1 MPGFSIRNPYFI
13 IVICLVLLV
22 IGATSLIRM
31 PVDLFP
37 PINLPEAVVATF
49 YTGMPPEDIEFDI
62 TDPLERFFT
71 LGSGIDHMESRSLL
85 GVSIIKVYFQPG
97 TNPDTDASELA
108 NLALADLKR
117 LPPGTL
123 PPVVLKFDASSLPVA
138 LVTVGG
144 QGLSETQ
151 LHDYAQFQIRNQIAV
166 VPGAEIP
173 IPFGGKYRQIMAYV
187 DPYKLES
194 RQLSLMDVVRAVN
207 DSNLILPAGD
217 VKMGPFDYFVYSN
230 SLVDNIKELAQ
241 VPLKVKGSSWVTVND
256 VGKAEDA
263 NQIQYNIVR
272 IDGQKS
278 VYIPIMKQGGNTNTI
293 AVVDG
298 VRQLIKHLYDIPA
311 QLKTSLV
318 FDQSVFVKEAIH
330 TVLHEGALGLILT
343 SLMILIFLGSFRA
356 TSAVLLSIPI
366 SALAA
371 FVVLALLGGTINTMI
386 LGGMALAFSRVI
398 DNSVISLENIYRHLE
413 LGAVPMIAAE
423 VGGAEVNLAVLA
435 ATLVDV
441 VDFFPVV
448 FLYGVSKFLFSAL
461 ALAFCL
467 SLLASF
473 VVAMTVIPLFCSRFL
488 KAVPHAQAKHPGDEV
503 EPTDAA
509 NHSWMDK
516 FNTRFNRMFNKVLN
530 YYEFWVRRCL
540 QRPGLTVLVLSGVFL
555 ASLAIYPLLGL
566 AFFPRTDAGQF
577 TINLKA
583 PTGTRIE
590 VSNDYVAKVED
601 LIRHEV
607 EPKDLKR
614 IVSNIGVVPDF
625 SSLYTTN
632 AGPYTATVQVALNEP
647 HELSSFTYMDRVQVA
662 MARKFP
668 DIRTFFSSGSLVD
681 AILNSGMPAPIDVQ
695 VSSPELPQIDG
706 IAQKLATQFHKI
718 HGVSQVY
725 VPQDMN
731 YPALRLDV
739 DRVHAGELGLTQKD
753 VVDNVITA
761 LNSNYQIAPNYWVDR
776 KTGNDY
782 YLTVQYFEHG
792 KAAIHNLAD
801 LGQIPLRDPFSGGMN
816 CGPSA
821 ELAQLGNGQPSW
833 ACSGGSRPTT
843 VLNNV
848 VAVNQV
854 QTPTEV
860 DHYQI
865 QRTVDIYVTPSGE
878 DLGRVTSAIRDILA
892 KTNVPG
898 NVRVN
903 VRGLVEGMEASFKSF
918 AFGFLISFV
927 LLFLILTA
935 QFKSFVD
942 PFLIMLAIPMGFVG
956 VLIILPLTHTT
967 LNVMSLMG
975 VLMLVGIA
983 DSNSILIVDFAHNL
997 EKQGLSAAEAVI
1009 TACRVRLRP
1018 ILMTSLATIIGMIP
1032 LALKLGTG
1040 AEQYAPMAKAI
1051 IGGLTS
1057 SVVLTIFIVPA
1068 AYLLVYGKRN
1078 RQTMTPMPTGTTE

>member
-13 IVICLVLLV
+13 VVICLVLLV
-22 IGATSLIRM
+22 IGVTSIARM

-37 PINLPEAVVATF
+37 PINLPEVVVATF
-49 YTGMPPEDIEFDI
+49 YSGMPPEDIETDI

-71 LGSGIDHMESRSLL
+71 LAAGVDHMESRSLL
-85 GVSIIKVYFQPG
+85 GVSIIRVYFQPS
-97 TNPDTDASELA
+97 TSADADVTELS

-138 LVTVGG
+138 LVTVKGE
-144 QGLSETQ
+144 GLNETQ

-173 IPFGGKYRQIMAYV
+173 GVFGGTYRQIMVYV
-187 DPYKLES
+187 DPYKLLS
-194 RQLSLMDVVRAVN
+194 RQLSPMDVVGAVN
-207 DSNLILPAGD
+207 DANLILPAGD
-217 VKMGPFDYFVYSN
+217 VKMGPYDYFVYSN
-230 SLVDNIKELAQ
+230 SLVDDMDQLGK
-241 VPLKVKGSSWVTVND
+241 VPLKVKGHSWVTVND

-263 NQIQYNIVR
+263 HQIQTNIVR

-278 VYIPIMKQGGNTNTI
+278 VYIPVMKQGGDTNTI
-293 AVVDG
+293 AVVNG
-298 VRQLIKHLYDIPA
+298 LRELTKHLYDIPK
-311 QLKTSLV
+311 QMVTSIV
-318 FDQSVFVKEAIH
+318 FDQSVYVKEAIK
-330 TVLHEGALGLILT
+330 TVLHEGFLGLILT

-371 FVVLALLGGTINTMI
+371 FVALALMGGTINTMI

-413 LGAVPMIAAE
+413 MGAVPMVAAE
-423 VGGAEVNLAVLA
+423 VGGTEVSLAVLA

-488 KAVPHAQAKHPGDEV
+488 KAMPHATEHTHGYEL
-503 EPTDAA
+503 EPEKPASQ
-509 NHSWMDK
+509 SWMDR
-516 FNTRFNRMFNKVLN
+516 FNAHFNRMFNKLLD
-530 YYEFWVRRCL
+530 YYEHKVRWAL
-540 QRPGLTVLVLSGVFL
+540 KRPGLTVLALSGLFL
-555 ASLAIYPLLGL
+555 VSLAIYPLLGL
-566 AFFPRTDAGQF
+566 ALFPKTDAGQF
-577 TINLKA
+577 TINLKV

-590 VSNDYVAKVED
+590 VTDQYIAQVED
-601 LIRHEV
+601 LIRHTV
-607 EPKDLKR
+607 EPKDLKL

-625 SSLYTTN
+625 SALYTTN
-632 AGPYTATVQVALNEP
+632 AGPYTATVQVQLNEP
-647 HELSSFTYMDRVQVA
+647 HGLSSFDYMDRVQNR
-662 MARKFP
+662 MAKQFP
-668 DIRTFFSSGSLVD
+668 DIRTFLSSGSLVD
-681 AILNSGMPAPIDVQ
+681 AILNTGAPAPIDVQ
-695 VSSPELPQIDG
+695 VSSPDLTQIYD
-706 IAQKLATQFHKI
+706 IAQNLATQI
-718 HGVSQVY
+718 RQLPGVGQVY
-725 VPQDMN
+725 IPQDMN
-731 YPALRLDV
+731 YPTLRLDV

-761 LNSNYQIAPNYWVDR
+761 LNSNYVIAPNYWVDR
-776 KTGNDY
+776 KSGNDY
-782 YLTVQYFEHG
+782 YLTVQFFEKGHS
-792 KAAIHNLAD
+792 AIHDMAD
-801 LGQIPLRDPFSGGMN
+801 FGQIPLRDPNNGGEMS
-816 CGPSA
+816 CGPSGSGG
-821 ELAQLGNGQPSW
+821 AQPAW
-833 ACSGGSRPTT
+833 ACGGQGRPIT

-848 VAVNQV
+848 VNVRQV

-865 QRTVDIYVTPSGE
+865 QRAMDVYVTPTGE
-878 DLGRVTSAIRDILA
+878 DLGRVTSSIRDILS
-892 KTNVPG
+892 KTKIPG

-903 VRGLVEGMEASFKSF
+903 LRGMVQGMEASFKSF
-918 AFGFLISFV
+918 ALGFLISFL

-935 QFKSFVD
+935 QFKSFID

-956 VLIILPLTHTT
+956 VLIILPLTHST

-997 EKQGLSAAEAVI
+997 ERQGLSPENAVI

-1032 LALKLGTG
+1032 MALKLGTG
-1040 AEQYAPMAKAI
+1040 AEQYTPMARAI

-1057 SVVLTIFIVPA
+1057 SVLLTIFIVPA
-1068 AYLLVYGKRN
+1068 AYLLVYGKRKE
-1078 RQTMTPMPTGTTE
+1078 QTAEAVPGEPVE